1 MHEREDILRP
11 TIREARS
18 PTSQGS
24 ELSSAVPPAV
34 ANPFDPAGGEAK
46 AIHSRMKQS
55 WIAMQKRHDVPVNP
69 LGLDIDP
76 RDQMTL
82 KLWRDE
88 GIDRFLKK

>member
-11 TIREARS
+11 TIREARPPFS
-18 PTSQGS
+18 PERERS
-24 ELSSAVPPAV
+24 PA
-34 ANPFDPAGGEAK
+34 APLALPNPFGGPGGEATV
-46 AIHSRMKQS
+46 IHSRLKQS
-55 WIAMQKRHDVPVNP
+55 WIDMQKRHDVPVGP
-69 LGLDIDP
+69 LGLEIDP